1 MLKIE
6 NLITKY
12 NDNII
17 INDVTYNF
25 LEGNIYLLT
34 GENGSGKST
43 ILKSI
48 AKLITY
54 QGKIEPNGVV
64 GFLPDKVLFPPLLGS
79 YEYLYNVARLNNSLP
94 KVKELIDILE
104 PHNKIIASLS
114 KGNTQKIGII
124 QLLSLE
130 ADIYLLDEPFDGL
143 DAVAKTNLKKLL
155 LQKKEENKIVIISI
169 HDKKIFSSKDVKT
182 LEIRGGKIYEKKD
195 KHPKPTQTVL

>member
-6 NLITKY
+6 NLVTKY
-12 NDNII
+12 NNNVI

-25 LEGNIYLLT
+25 FEGNIYLLT

-48 AKLITY
+48 AKLISY
-54 QGKIEPNGVV
+54 QGKIETNGVV
-64 GFLPDKVLFPPLLGS
+64 GFLPDKVVFPPLLGS

-94 KVKELIDILE
+94 KVKELIEILE
-104 PHNKIIASLS
+104 PNNKIIASLS

-124 QLLSLE
+124 QLLSLD

-155 LQKKEENKIVIISI
+155 LQKKNENKIVILSI
-169 HDKKIFSSKDVKT
+169 HDKRIFLSKDVKT
-182 LEIRGGKIYEKKD
+182 LEVKGGKIYEKKD
-195 KHPKPTQTVL
+195 KQPKPVETVF